1 MNIDIKSPSGT
12 LLLSTPINTG
22 DKGYYSLMRHDY
34 ITLPLKL
41 RTPIDF
47 KIGSHADLRGVFDE
61 ALGGKLAKMYY
72 VTEKQD
78 PTYNTSTGAYEY
90 QLRLN
95 AYYWLWN
102 NFIFKYTPE
111 STAGEASWSL
121 TAPLD
126 VQLGVF
132 LRNLSEL
139 GFTYNGIPYE
149 YSIDSTVENK
159 AVAMTYSN
167 TRLLDA
173 LFSMGGENA
182 WNCDVWVTENVIHFG
197 RCEHGDAVKIEIGV
211 EASNMTR
218 NESKGT
224 YATRIYAFGSTRNIP
239 ANYRETS
246 NPDLTVNGI
255 VQKRLML
262 PEDTPY
268 IDAYE
273 DMHPFEVVECV
284 MVNEAIYPR
293 RTGTLS
299 SVTAVDRAIEDSEGN
314 QTGTFKAYQYK
325 DTGLTFDKSYIIEGE
340 ELRIVFRSGK
350 LNGLDFGVTFNP
362 NNSDPAEQLWEI
374 VANEDYGRRLPDE
387 VMKPEDGDTYILYGF
402 NIKLVSDQYIPQA
415 QEELK
420 AWAQWKADRMKI
432 DDGTY
437 TVPLRASY
445 VKADQINRTYDVGQ
459 KVNLVNPAFFGTTG
473 RLSRVIG
480 WEMSLDIPYDN
491 PIYTIGESAQYSR
504 LSEIEDKVDSIV
516 FNGQTYY
523 GTGGGSGVYVIR
535 TNDSTPA
542 SDSNV
547 FSALRSLAT
556 FLRKD
561 KDDIAKGLITFL
573 KGIQTGTY
581 KGGVSG
587 AKIDANGSAEFLD
600 LTLRGLQTI
609 GKYVSGV
616 SGGRLSASGWSELE
630 ALLIRNGIQTTD
642 FTTGAL
648 GAGFCLKKDENGDA
662 YLEVDRMLVRKAA
675 TFVELLIQE
684 LKHVGGQ
691 IVLTPASMKCTRVTE
706 SAQYYR
712 CFFDN
717 TDGDRTIQNL
727 FEADDQ
733 ARCQT
738 FNIEKG
744 TSSDV
749 SNQYYWRLVLSVGDN
764 YIDLSKSD
772 CDTGS
777 TVPQAGD
784 EIVQLGN
791 RTDVTRQ
798 TAIVLSAFGE
808 DAPYFKM
815 YRGINSYSL
824 SGKEFVNIS
833 RTSVNITAD
842 SLTFAT
848 GENVKNEIEKAKE
861 TASSAQQTVQ
871 QAVQAA
877 EEAQAAAQEAR
888 EDALA
893 ATDELNRLASDDYIS
908 PVEKTALRQQ
918 QADMQA
924 EYQEI
929 MSDAAKYGISTTAYT
944 TAYNSVATA
953 LDKYTAATPEYIP
966 VEADYAHIAAY
977 YDARQ
982 TILDAISSAAKNY
995 VDSQITQSSTVIQE
1009 TVQEA
1014 VLQVVDNK
1022 ITQAVH
1028 TEVTTVVGEIEIGG
1042 RNLLVGSSN
1051 GNGWS
1056 GYTDF
1061 DADDHCFTR
1070 TTTSA
1075 TETYIYS
1082 PYFTLEPGRSI
1093 TLSFE
1098 AKQVNG
1104 DRLRQTPDLYILP
1117 DDYSTEGF
1125 VIGGYAYAAS
1135 EEWTRVTLTRTV
1147 PDSIVSPVR
1156 LRFDHNGSEDGSS
1169 VSILVRNVKLEYGTI
1184 ATDWTPAPEDLETL
1198 AEQAQATAAEAEQ
1211 AAAAAAEEAL
1221 AAQDR
1226 LDSWAED
1233 GVISP
1238 TEKQALKDEIA
1249 RIDADKEEITTGYTR
1264 YGLGTPTA
1272 FNTAYNSYRS
1282 QLVTLS
1288 AATPEVIA
1296 IPSDFAANQ
1305 TAYYTART
1313 AALNAIAAAA
1323 KTYVDDMETSI
1334 TQTVTD
1340 SVLQVLPDEINASVK
1355 TEVTTIM
1362 GNIKISG
1369 RNLLIGSSTGEG
1381 WSYESFDEGVFLR
1394 TTTGGEKFIQS
1405 QWNLHLKP
1413 LTEYTVSF
1421 DYRSE
1426 NMVDGEVFLIQ
1437 ENPLV
1442 VFASKMFPGQTEW
1455 THFEATLT
1463 TTDNET
1469 DTGFLRIDNNGTT
1482 GGTSSLWVKNVQL
1495 EEGNKATVYSPAPE
1509 DLVGTEVERIQT
1521 WMEGELSV
1529 MDDKIAAKVSEETV
1543 NEMLGGY
1550 VTTSKHQSDLT
1561 LLSDQITTT
1570 VTVEM
1575 EERLGDYVTTSSF
1588 NSQITQLSNEISM
1601 KVSSSEMNDYKTD
1614 WLADANEET
1623 AVSIMLNRKFVP
1635 DPNFETDYTSRLYS
1649 GITRIAASSAPSGCP
1664 TSHCGRIS
1672 GRDTLAMSYF
1682 PVTEGEVYYASW
1694 YANAS
1699 QANYNCSIGLQLTKD
1714 DGSKNWIITGRLTA
1728 GESGWNR
1735 KEGYLNIPSGY
1746 TKACM
1751 FIQMDGRSNF
1761 GYLYVTNLII
1771 TDGRENIV
1779 REEMESEIL
1788 QLDNEISLRVTK
1800 SEFDSLGNR
1809 VSDAEAEIEL
1819 LPDKISLEVQNGIN
1833 GLSIGGRNLAIG
1845 ASNGDF
1851 LSYRSFED
1859 GVYSQTAT
1867 TSEKY
1872 IESNRIISIEA
1883 GKTYTLSF
1891 DYKSEKMVTGEYFVV
1906 SYSPSTLIYAN
1917 STFQNRTEWTH
1928 IERTFTAS
1936 SSRDNCTVRFDNN
1949 NATSGT
1955 STLWVRNIQLEEGNK
1970 ATAYRPAPEDVTT
1983 DLLNTGI
1990 DIEQKQITI
1999 TSDKLLIRGASGGTP
2014 IAVFKNVNG
2023 TPVLQAPYIDVDN
2036 LTVKHLEGAEG
2047 TFDEIYSTGASQ
2059 TYGSESE
2066 MRLTNRELAFTLYNT
2081 SGDIISELH
2090 LGGITSQGAN
2100 AVFDIGA
2107 NNNNMDYNVVSG
2119 IRIDVAGGSIDNPTY
2134 NARTMGNHALLIEHG
2149 DICGFRLFTRNLTS
2163 GGTFTVDTL
2172 TSNIRCFNTVNLNI
2186 QLPTNAQSSWDD
2198 GHMLFIRRCASGA
2211 VTLKGNLR
2219 TRWTQDAISSSL
2231 SISDAEMWV
2240 LQYHKNGNYWFVNY
2254 MPNF

>member
-944 TAYNSVATA
+944 TAYNSAATA

-1211 AAAAAAEEAL
+1211 AAAAAVEEAL

-1313 AALNAIAAAA
+1313 AALNAIAVAA
-1323 KTYVDDMETSI
+1323 KTYIDQKETSI
-1334 TQTVTD
+1334 TQSVTD
-1340 SVLQVLPDEINASVK
+1340 SIWQVLPDEIKGQVA
-1355 TEVTTIM
+1355 TEVNTII
-1362 GNIKISG
+1362 GGADIAY
-1369 RNLLIGSSTGEG
+1369 RNLVKEGDYGIEGSSNYFIKEVELYTELVEGEEYTMVLSG
-1381 WSYESFDEGVFLR
+1381 SLGDGKQFGIWDDVA
-1394 TTTGGEKFIQS
+1394 IQS
-1405 QWNLHLKP
+1405 LGFITNRGGRIYA
-1413 LTEYTVSF
+1413 LTFTYKRSTGSTSADRLRLYNWPQSTTAPCDVDWVCLYKGEPVAIPQYFIPAWEDEDAKIIAVSKWMSGQL
-1421 DYRSE
+1421 DITDE
-1426 NMVDGEVFLIQ
+1426 KIQ
-1437 ENPLV
+1437 
-1442 VFASKMFPGQTEW
+1442 
-1455 THFEATLT
+1455 
-1463 TTDNET
+1463 
-1469 DTGFLRIDNNGTT
+1469 
-1482 GGTSSLWVKNVQL
+1482 
-1495 EEGNKATVYSPAPE
+1495 ATVE
-1509 DLVGTEVERIQT
+1509 EIT
-1521 WMEGELSV
+1521 
-1529 MDDKIAAKVSEETV
+1529 KVD
-1543 NEMLGGY
+1543 NKLAGY
-1550 VTTSKHQSDLT
+1550 VTTEAHTSDFNM
-1561 LLSDQITTT
+1561 LSESITAT
-1570 VTVEM
+1570 VNSISTVEDKLSGYVTTEQHRTDLDM
-1575 EERLGDYVTTSSF
+1575 TAESITSSVTSTFEEKLGDYVTLTQYSTKIQQLDTSISMKA
-1588 NSQITQLSNEISM
+1588 SQSSVDSLTGRISTAESEIKQTANAISM
-1601 KVSSSEMNDYKTD
+1601 KVWNDDIYKAIEDLTGTGYNMCPQSESAWELGSFSSSASVGSTYETCKAGQNSTTRLRTKDLVSVNGASQIACRINGDGNYDYCLSQFDSEKKYLGVSTFYT
-1614 WLADANEET
+1614 WNKQQIITLNNQCEYI
-1623 AVSIMLNRKFVP
+1623 AVSVRKS
-1635 DPNFETDYTSRLYS
+1635 N
-1649 GITRIAASSAPSGCP
+1649 
-1664 TSHCGRIS
+1664 
-1672 GRDTLAMSYF
+1672 
-1682 PVTEGEVYYASW
+1682 
-1694 YANAS
+1694 NAS
-1699 QANYNCSIGLQLTKD
+1699 
-1714 DGSKNWIITGRLTA
+1714 
-1728 GESGWNR
+1728 
-1735 KEGYLNIPSGY
+1735 
-1746 TKACM
+1746 
-1751 FIQMDGRSNF
+1751 
-1761 GYLYVTNLII
+1761 
-1771 TDGRENIV
+1771 
-1779 REEMESEIL
+1779 
-1788 QLDNEISLRVTK
+1788 IS
-1800 SEFDSLGNR
+1800 
-1809 VSDAEAEIEL
+1809 VSD
-1819 LPDKISLEVQNGIN
+1819 ISDVKL
-1833 GLSIGGRNLAIG
+1833 
-1845 ASNGDF
+1845 
-1851 LSYRSFED
+1851 
-1859 GVYSQTAT
+1859 
-1867 TSEKY
+1867 K
-1872 IESNRIISIEA
+1872 IEA
-1883 GKTYTLSF
+1883 GDEYTPWNESV
-1891 DYKSEKMVTGEYFVV
+1891 DV
-1906 SYSPSTLIYAN
+1906 I
-1917 STFQNRTEWTH
+1917 
-1928 IERTFTAS
+1928 
-1936 SSRDNCTVRFDNN
+1936 
-1949 NATSGT
+1949 TS
-1955 STLWVRNIQLEEGNK
+1955 
-1970 ATAYRPAPEDVTT
+1970 A
-1983 DLLNTGI
+1983 LLATGI
-1990 DIEQKQITI
+1990 DIEAKTI
-1999 TSDKLLIRGASGGTP
+1999 TVTAPNFRIQNNYGTP
-2014 IAVFKNVNG
+2014 IAVFKMVGNN
-2023 TPVLQAPYIDVDN
+2023 PVLQAPYIDVDN

-2100 AVFDIGA
+2100 AVFDIEA